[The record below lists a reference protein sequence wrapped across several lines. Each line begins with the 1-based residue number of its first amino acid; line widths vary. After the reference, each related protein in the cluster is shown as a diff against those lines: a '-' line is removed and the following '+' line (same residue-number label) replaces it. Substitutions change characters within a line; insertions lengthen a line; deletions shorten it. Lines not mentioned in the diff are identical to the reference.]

1 MLFDPL
7 REAERGHM
15 DHLAHL
21 VDDRSRS
28 EFRRGF
34 WTPTRGVRLP
44 QKRRDLVAR
53 CAAVRAVVGPEVQFS
68 GITAVEMWEGIE
80 ADDAAVEFTIAGDA
94 HHVRRTGFRC
104 RRRAID
110 SVDLTEL
117 HGFAVTTPQRTFV
130 DVADRLSV
138 PRLVA
143 VGDDFLRRGLMSER
157 DVLRVI
163 DRCSGQRG
171 IKCAR
176 RAAEWLDPRA
186 ESPRESMVR
195 ALLVEGG
202 YPCPIPQFEVRDST
216 GRFIARIDLGYP
228 DLRIAFEY
236 DGEHHLSRER
246 QAKDAWRRNALAA
259 EDWYEVTVVAED
271 VRSPQL
277 LYAKADRAI
286 ATQTRR
292 LTASAQ

>member
-1 MLFDPL
+1 MD
-7 REAERGHM
+7 ER
-15 DHLAHL
+15 AYL

-28 EFRRGF
+28 DFRRGY
-34 WTPTRGVRLP
+34 WMPTRGVRLP
-44 QKRRDLVAR
+44 SERRALWDR
-53 CAAVRAVVGPEVQFS
+53 CAAAAAIVGPRIWFS

-80 ADDAAVEFTIAGDA
+80 ADDSAVEFTIPDDA
-94 HHVRRTGFRC
+94 HHVRRRGFRC

-117 HGFAVTTPQRTFV
+117 RGFAVTTPQRTFV
-130 DVADRLSV
+130 DVADRLSI

-143 VGDDFLRRGLMSER
+143 VGDDFLRRGLMGER

-171 IKCAR
+171 ITSAR
-176 RAAEWLDPRA
+176 RAAELCDPRA

-195 ALLVEGG
+195 ALLVQGG
-202 YPCPIPQFEVRDST
+202 YPCPIPQFEVRDSR

-228 DLRIAFEY
+228 DLKIAFEY

-277 LYAKADRAI
+277 LYAKADRAL
-286 ATQTRR
+286 ATQARR

>member
-1 MLFDPL
+1 
-7 REAERGHM
+7 M

-28 EFRRGF
+28 DFRRGF
-34 WTPTRGVRLP
+34 WAPTRGVRLP
-44 QKRRDLVAR
+44 QERRDLVAR
-53 CAAVRAVVGPEVQFS
+53 CAAARAVVGPEVQFS

-80 ADDAAVEFTIAGDA
+80 ADHSAVEFTIADDA
-94 HHVRRTGFRC
+94 HHVRRSGFRC
-104 RRRAID
+104 RRRATP
-110 SVDLTEL
+110 SVDVTEL

-171 IKCAR
+171 IKSAR
-176 RAAEWLDPRA
+176 RAAEMLDPRA
-186 ESPRESMVR
+186 ESPRESMMR

-202 YPCPIPQFEVRDST
+202 YPCPIPQFEVRDSV

-228 DLRIAFEY
+228 DLKIAFEY

-259 EDWYEVTVVAED
+259 EDWHEVTVVAED

-277 LYAKADRAI
+277 LYVKADRAI

-292 LTASAQ
+292 LTTSAQ